1 MPPAKTAKE
10 LLAERA
16 RIDAAMSQL
25 ENAKLKA
32 SAQRQEYGKFLAWKV
47 DLQRKERKQREEESQ
62 QLRERVEKK
71 LTEVLE
77 EHREHKRRETR
88 AYREF
93 AESTVK
99 KTRPLNISTSYDRE
113 NLILAEAQAE
123 KERRRMEWQQFRSEM
138 GLRSA
143 PDRVAGG
150 GGNARSVTNAV
161 NIQRSI
167 QKQSA
172 PGAFISAT
180 PRAPPGNAP
189 SPSRHTAAVDD
200 YDEDGYDT
208 NLMKDKVGHVS
219 GLVSTMQGGNEAKEE
234 ELSALRR
241 HRLEAISATEKR
253 QDAVHKRA
261 MLMEN
266 MFNKARTRRM
276 YAQNRIAADPPAD
289 YLIGTDILRYIP
301 VDLIPGGAQFGEESV
316 DSPRKRGQMTASD
329 GQAFFMTAVD
339 SNQAD
344 VGLPSLSGAVPSEE
358 QERRTSPKG
367 QKRRKQR
374 SKNFDAQL
382 WHQQKVFSEAIPALR
397 QERVLDEENAMF
409 EWYQTAQGLGS
420 RPSWKARASHT
431 WSRREEAAS
440 PAAIMGGGPQA
451 IRSIRLDPE

>member
-1 MPPAKTAKE
+1 MPAKTAKE

-16 RIDAAMSQL
+16 RIDAAMAQL
-25 ENAKLKA
+25 ESAKLKA

-71 LTEVLE
+71 LTEVLQ
-77 EHREHKRRETR
+77 EHREHKKRETR

-93 AESTVK
+93 ADSAVK
-99 KTRPLNISTSYDRE
+99 KSRPLNISTSFDRE
-113 NLILAEAQAE
+113 NAILAEAQAE

-143 PDRVAGG
+143 PDRVPAGG
-150 GGNARSVTNAV
+150 GNSVSNAV
-161 NIQRSI
+161 SIQRSI

-172 PGAFISAT
+172 PGAFVSAT

-189 SPSRHTAAVDD
+189 LGQSRQTIGSPND
-200 YDEDGYDT
+200 YDEDGYDA
-208 NLMKDKVGHVS
+208 NLMKDKVGHVG
-219 GLVSTMQGGNEAKEE
+219 GLVTTMQGGNEAKEE

-241 HRLEAISATEKR
+241 SRLDAISATEKR
-253 QDAVHKRA
+253 QNAVHKRA
-261 MLMEN
+261 LLMEN

-301 VDLIPGGAQFGEESV
+301 VDLIPGGAQFGEEPTE
-316 DSPRKRGQMTASD
+316 SPRKRGQMTASD

-344 VGLPSLSGAVPSEE
+344 TGLPSLSGAVPGDGG
-358 QERRTSPKG
+358 QERTISPKV
-367 QKRRKQR
+367 QKRLKQR

-382 WHQQKVFSEAIPALR
+382 WHQQKVFSDAIPALR

-409 EWYQTAQGLGS
+409 EWYQTAQGLSG

-440 PAAIMGGGPQA
+440 PAAIMGGGPHA